1 MGQFNWDN
9 ILSHPSEFVR
19 IDEVLRQKQIELN
32 RFTDKIPGWS
42 LVSAQANLD
51 HKRLIYRM
59 RCYLN
64 IAGGSWFGSQILSLE
79 EYKNLKSSNN
89 WETGD
94 DYVTCEEENLEVLT
108 SSTAV
113 QFWLIMSTAFDK
125 QNTINFFKKMTSAIL
140 GNQYTQEER
149 VIMAEIV
156 FKHCDFMIE

>member
-1 MGQFNWDN
+1 MGQFNWAN

-32 RFTDKIPGWS
+32 RFTDTIPGWS
-42 LVSAQANLD
+42 EVAAQANLD

-64 IAGGSWFGSQILSLE
+64 ISGGSWFGSQILSWE
-79 EYKNLKSSNN
+79 EYKNLKASNN

-94 DYVTCEEENLEVLT
+94 DYCTCEEDKLAVLT
-108 SSTAV
+108 ASTAD

-125 QNTINFFKKMTSAIL
+125 QNTINFYKKMASAIL
-140 GNQYTQEER
+140 GNHYTPEER
-149 VIMAEIV
+149 VIMAEIIY
-156 FKHCDFMIE
+156 KHCDFMIE